1 MTELATM
8 LHVMLDTNLTR
19 KGHMIKKII
28 TTAVISTALLMGA
41 NNMAQS
47 KEINL
52 ECDLNKKKPLK
63 ININTELKTSS
74 VNWGKTLGIENMQ
87 TGSVLTEAEHYK
99 LIDLRDPTL
108 DSAYQPFGSSF
119 TINRT
124 DLSIEMNATGSSLI
138 SWKKKKGTCKI
149 IETNNKI

>member
-1 MTELATM
+1 
-8 LHVMLDTNLTR
+8 
-19 KGHMIKKII
+19 MIKKAI
-28 TTAVISTALLMGA
+28 TAVALLTA
-41 NNMAQS
+41 VATNVQA

-74 VNWGKTLGIENMQ
+74 VNWGKTLGMENMQ

-124 DLSIEMNATGSSLI
+124 DLSIEMNATGSSLV
-138 SWKKKKGTCKI
+138 S
-149 IETNNKI
+149 

>member
-63 ININTELKTSS
+63 ININTELESNT
-74 VNWGKTLGIENMQ
+74 WFE
-87 TGSVLTEAEHYK
+87 
-99 LIDLRDPTL
+99 
-108 DSAYQPFGSSF
+108 
-119 TINRT
+119 
-124 DLSIEMNATGSSLI
+124 LI
-138 SWKKKKGTCKI
+138 SQ
-149 IETNNKI
+149 